1 MSFVFLV
8 INNKAVVDYNV
19 VQIFKWSK
27 NLKKDFTFWGAGP
40 FGRIKV
46 IKFLQL
52 FCLPIYGLK

>member
-27 NLKKDFTFWGAGP
+27 NLKKILH
-40 FGRIKV
+40 FGVQARSV
-46 IKFLQL
+46 ELRWLSFYSYFAYLSMD
-52 FCLPIYGLK
+52 